1 MDFGA
6 NLWAYDKIG
15 KVAGDLPKLP
25 ESLSIYAVWCVY
37 V

>member
-25 ESLSIYAVWCVY
+25 ESPDRKSVV
-37 V
+37 